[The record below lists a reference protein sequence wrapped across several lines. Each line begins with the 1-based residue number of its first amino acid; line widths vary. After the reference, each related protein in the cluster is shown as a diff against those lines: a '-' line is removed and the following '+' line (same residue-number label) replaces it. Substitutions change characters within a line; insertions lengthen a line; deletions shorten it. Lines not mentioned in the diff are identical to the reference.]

1 MEYNINLQ
9 KDEWNY
15 ILEAIQHFENKS
27 LKEIL
32 KTLENLSFEHV
43 KGFFMSEEIFTEYRK
58 DRIETVKKQIATI
71 ESIYYKII
79 DEIE

>member
-9 KDEWNY
+9 KEEWNY

-32 KTLENLSFEHV
+32 KTLENMRYEDVQELFV
-43 KGFFMSEEIFTEYRK
+43 SEEFFTQYKKE
-58 DRIETVKKQIATI
+58 RIDTVKKQIATI
-71 ESIYYKII
+71 ENIYDKIT